1 MSQNLRPLT
10 AEFVGTMVFV
20 FLGAG
25 SVVAFA
31 AGGPAAGATGAVG
44 VALAHGVG
52 MAVIVSMTM
61 SISGGHM
68 NPAVTT
74 GLWIANKID
83 GKLALQ
89 YILAQLLGALVGA
102 ALVKGILPRP
112 GVTLALGGTPHLA
125 GDVTFLQGVW
135 IEAALTFFLVS
146 AVFGTAV
153 SPEAPKIGG
162 FGIGLAIFVDA
173 LVGGNL
179 TGAMDALVGGNLTG
193 AMMNPAR
200 AFGPALINVSLNGQ
214 AVYWIGPLLG
224 AAVAAALWKAVLLPR
239 GQ

>member
-153 SPEAPKIGG
+153 SPQAPKIAG
-162 FGIGLAIFVDA
+162 FSIDLTIFV
-173 LVGGNL
+173 
-179 TGAMDALVGGNLTG
+179 DALVGGNLTG

>member
-1 MSQNLRPLT
+1 VMSQNLRPLT
-10 AEFVGTMVFV
+10 AEFVGTLLFV

-25 SVVAFA
+25 GVVAFA
-31 AGGPAAGATGAVG
+31 GGGPAAGATGAVG

-52 MAVIVSMTM
+52 MAIIVSMTM
-61 SISGGHM
+61 SISGGHI

-89 YILAQLLGALVGA
+89 YSLAHLLG
-102 ALVKGILPRP
+102 
-112 GVTLALGGTPHLA
+112 
-125 GDVTFLQGVW
+125 
-135 IEAALTFFLVS
+135 
-146 AVFGTAV
+146 
-153 SPEAPKIGG
+153 
-162 FGIGLAIFVDA
+162 
-173 LVGGNL
+173 
-179 TGAMDALVGGNLTG
+179 ALVGGNLTG

-214 AVYWIGPLLG
+214 AVYWIGPLIG

-239 GQ
+239 DQ